1 VSDAIAVLTA
11 AHGRRP
17 ADRDT
22 LAALAT
28 YVAQRG
34 DVARALGYAEKLVA
48 LDPDNRAAAA
58 LVETLRRRAGVR

>member
-1 VSDAIAVLTA
+1 LRTSTA

-28 YVAQRG
+28 YLAERG

-48 LDPDNRAAAA
+48 RDPDDRPARA
-58 LVETLRRRAGVR
+58 LVETLRQRAGTR